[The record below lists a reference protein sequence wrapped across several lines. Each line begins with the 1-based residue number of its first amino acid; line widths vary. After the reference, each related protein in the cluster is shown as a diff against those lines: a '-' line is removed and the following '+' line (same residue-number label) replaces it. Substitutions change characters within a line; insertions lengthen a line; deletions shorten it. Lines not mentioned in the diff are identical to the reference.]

1 MENPYQLQS
10 RRDVYRNRWIYLRED
25 NVTNSCGPPAT
36 FAVVEMKAGSSVLAL
51 NSRKEVYLMKEFK
64 YAVARASLEVISGGI
79 EESESPLAAA
89 KRELK
94 EEAGLSTQ
102 NWVDLGK
109 IDPFTSVISSPN
121 YMFLALDVQEGESTP
136 EEGEILELVKLPFDR
151 VIEMVMSGEITH
163 AASCVLVL
171 KAARYLEQHG

>member
-1 MENPYQLQS
+1 MDNPYQLQS
-10 RRDVYRNRWIYLRED
+10 RREVYRNRWIYLRED
-25 NVTNSCGPPAT
+25 NVTNSSGPPAT

-136 EEGEILELVKLPFDR
+136 EEGEILEVVKLPFDL
-151 VIEMVMSGEITH
+151 VLEMVMCGEITH